1 MKWKMAM
8 WLKYNNT
15 EFICFTSHL
24 QLQEDLRGR
33 LMRRVPTSSRQGVK
47 VVIMPQVQF
56 YFWINGKKMVFWL
69 IESLLTYMRYAL
81 THRYLRWRW
90 TKASQGWTSWSFLP
104 ALAASSASCLALVSS
119 NSSNS
124 PTNPSKTFWKRRQAE
139 ILRRANPP
147 SFASNLLEDT
157 MLHTS
162 FNLRC
167 MYIYYTM
174 YVYVYS
180 CIVDLTIQ

>member
-1 MKWKMAM
+1 
-8 WLKYNNT
+8 
-15 EFICFTSHL
+15 
-24 QLQEDLRGR
+24 
-33 LMRRVPTSSRQGVK
+33 MRRVPTSSRQGVK

-56 YFWINGKKMVFWL
+56 YFWINGIKMVFL
-69 IESLLTYMRYAL
+69 AQRVSFDIYAL
-81 THRYLRWRW
+81 THRYTRWMW

-104 ALAASSASCLALVSS
+104 VLAASSASCLALVSS
-119 NSSNS
+119 NLSNS
-124 PTNPSKTFWKRRQAE
+124 PTNSSKTFWKRRQAE

-162 FNLRC
+162 FNLGC
-167 MYIYYTM
+167 MYTIQCIQYM
-174 YVYVYS
+174 YMFLYMYMGMYS

>member
-1 MKWKMAM
+1 
-8 WLKYNNT
+8 
-15 EFICFTSHL
+15 
-24 QLQEDLRGR
+24 
-33 LMRRVPTSSRQGVK
+33 MRRVPTSSRQGVK
-47 VVIMPQVQF
+47 VVIMPQVEL
-56 YFWINGKKMVFWL
+56 YFWEKLVFL
-69 IESLLTYMRYAL
+69 AHRVSFEIYMQYAL
-81 THRYLRWRW
+81 TDWYPRWRW

-119 NSSNS
+119 SLSIS
-124 PTNPSKTFWKRRQAE
+124 PTNSYKTFWKRRQAE

-162 FNLRC
+162 INLRC
-167 MYIYYTM
+167 MYTIQYIQYM
-174 YVYVYS
+174 YMFLYMYMCMYS